1 MVLYLLN
8 TPTRPPPFQDLEGKN
23 DLLRPCAV
31 GNSFVISVFTLKILF
46 KVWRYNVGLTFRGRF
61 PGNVASIFVKR
72 FSACSS
78 CFRPNSCSWYLLR
91 EIKAFEMVS
100 GVELEVSPDFLMFVE
115 MNRFYVTSAGF
126 HMLYIWNSLLNCL
139 FEKLHTF
146 CRSTIEHD
154 FQTNSSNFLTVILHY
169 LYM

>member
-23 DLLRPCAV
+23 DLLRPCVV

-91 EIKAFEMVS
+91 EIKAFEIVS

-146 CRSTIEHD
+146 CRSTI
-154 FQTNSSNFLTVILHY
+154 
-169 LYM
+169 